1 MKRTERLEFVLNKPQ
16 KAALQAAAKEQE
28 MSVSDFLRS
37 LIIRHIERNENAK
50 QA

>member
-16 KAALQAAAKEQE
+16 KEALQAAAKKHE

-37 LIIRHIERNENAK
+37 LIIRYMERMENK
-50 QA
+50 K

>member
-16 KAALQAAAKEQE
+16 KEALQAAAKKHE

-37 LIIRHIERNENAK
+37 LIIRYMERMENQK
-50 QA
+50 